1 MQVSFA
7 SDATPGRGNE
17 DYVVAGP
24 GWVAV
29 LDGATARPGV
39 ESGCVHDPAWL
50 VRRLGAELGAR
61 LMLEDGTSLV
71 DLLADSIKGVR
82 ELHAD
87 TCDLDNPDSPSSTVA
102 LLRRAGDRI
111 EYLVLADSPVLLDL
125 GDEVRVVRD
134 GRVDELPSYTDEAV
148 RAARNSPGGFWV
160 ASTRPE
166 AAYEALAGEIS
177 IDRVRRAALLSD
189 GAARLV
195 ERFERI
201 GWDELF
207 DLLDQAGPRE
217 VIRRT
222 REAEAT
228 ETMLRGKR
236 YDDATAVM
244 VRF

>member
-1 MQVSFA
+1 MQVSYA
-7 SDATPGRGNE
+7 SEATPGRGNE

-24 GWVAV
+24 GWVVV

-39 ESGCVHDPAWL
+39 ESGCAHDPAWL
-50 VRRLGAELGAR
+50 VRRLGAEIGAR
-61 LMLEDGTSLV
+61 LVLENGAPLT

-82 ELHAD
+82 ELHTGA
-87 TCDLDNPDSPSSTVA
+87 CDLDNPDSPSSTVA
-102 LLRRAGDRI
+102 LLRRAGDQVQW
-111 EYLVLADSPVLLDL
+111 LVLADSPVLLDV
-125 GDEVRVVRD
+125 GDEIRVIRD

-177 IDRVRRAALLSD
+177 VDRVRRAALLSD

-195 ERFERI
+195 ERFGRI
-201 GWDELF
+201 GWAELF
-207 DLLDQAGPRE
+207 DLLDRAGPRE

-228 ETMLRGKR
+228 ETLLRGKR
-236 YDDATAVM
+236 YDDATAVL

>member
-1 MQVSFA
+1 MSYA
-7 SDATPGRGNE
+7 SEATPGRGNE

-61 LMLEDGTSLV
+61 LVLENRTPLM

-82 ELHAD
+82 ELHAS

-102 LLRRAGDRI
+102 LLRRAADRV
-111 EYLVLADSPVLLDL
+111 EWLVLADSPVLLDL

-148 RAARNSPGGFWV
+148 RAARNQPGGFWV
-160 ASTRPE
+160 ASTKPE
-166 AAYEALAGEIS
+166 AAYEALAGELS

-195 ERFERI
+195 ERFGRI
-201 GWDELF
+201 GWTELF
-207 DLLDQAGPRE
+207 DLLDHAGPRE

-228 ETMLRGKR
+228 ETLLRGKR
-236 YDDATAVM
+236 YDDATAVL